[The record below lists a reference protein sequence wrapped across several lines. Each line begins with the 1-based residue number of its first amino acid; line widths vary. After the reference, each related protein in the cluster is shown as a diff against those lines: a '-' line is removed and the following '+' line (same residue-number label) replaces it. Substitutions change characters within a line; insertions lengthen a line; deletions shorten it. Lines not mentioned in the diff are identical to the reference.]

1 MKFIDARILFVHTD
15 RNCFDCFTLD
25 GISNIKDVKYINSG
39 LTRSGHTY
47 DPEIG
52 DIVKVRIN
60 DDGTAELEGFY
71 SAFRKDDK
79 DCTSYQSGEPLFGG
93 DDRLPGDQRWYGPDG
108 ANLALDRG
116 KRARLAG
123 GPLAQSVYFGLEGLI
138 RTICQNYEAF
148 GSGFRI
154 LSVNTDGKVSTRLCF
169 SSSDQLISKGINNNE
184 NAVSE
189 SFEYQIDI
197 NADGITLFVGSIDGK
212 TGKRVNNFT
221 ATITPEGDVI
231 GTCGEFL
238 QFALYATG
246 ALTQKIFDKDKK
258 LIYNKSVAK
267 GSDGV
272 LVKEVMTGNYIREI
286 DGDYYENVTGTKRI
300 MNNKNIQVSNFNDVS
315 SEVNRKSAGL
325 NITDLQTQPLVNPI
339 QK

>member
-1 MKFIDARILFVHTD
+1 MRSIDAQILFVYTD
-15 RNCFDCFTLD
+15 RNCFDAVTLD
-25 GISNIKDVKYINSG
+25 GISNIKDIKYINSG

-52 DIVKVRIN
+52 DVVKVMVN
-60 DDGTAELEGFY
+60 DDGSAELVNFY
-71 SAFRKDDK
+71 SAYRKDENDRV
-79 DCTSYQSGEPLFGG
+79 TFRTGEPLFGG
-93 DDRLPGDQRWYGPDG
+93 ADRLPGDQRWYGPDG
-108 ANLALDRG
+108 ANLSLDRG
-116 KRARLAG
+116 KRARVAG

-138 RTICQNYEAF
+138 RTICQNYEAI
-148 GSGFRI
+148 GSGFRV
-154 LSVNTDGKVSTRLCF
+154 LSVNTDGKITTRLCF
-169 SSSDQLISKGINNNE
+169 SSTDQLVAKGINNNE

-197 NADGITLFVGSIDGK
+197 DADGITLFVGNIDGK

-221 ATITPEGDVI
+221 ATITPQGDII
-231 GTCGEFL
+231 GTCGEFM

-246 ALTQKIFDKDKK
+246 ALTQKIFDSNKK
-258 LIYNKSVAK
+258 LLYNKSVAK
-267 GSDGV
+267 SSDGV

-286 DGDYYENVTGTKRI
+286 DGDFYENVTGTKRS